1 MYYDNYDEEPIY
13 GKGYIPSKKD
23 IRDYRLNKVYHAV
36 PLPDSFEVEHSRIKN
51 QGAVGSCVAHSVS
64 EVLEALEDR
73 NKEYSTS
80 WIYGY
85 RPTGYWQGTGM
96 VTSDALKTVNKVGS
110 LTEETLPGNYEMPDA
125 KQLVKRHLSVYKE
138 EAGKD
143 KVVAY
148 AKLRTIQEIKEAIYM
163 TKKPIVICILC
174 SDLKLDENYIA
185 YIPDGATGG
194 HAVVCY
200 GWNEIGLLI
209 QNSWGE
215 NWGNKGC
222 FILPYEHPFSEAW
235 VLTKDPN
242 IAIKPNAFALREF
255 IVNLFKVIATFIK
268 GLFKKR

>member
-1 MYYDNYDEEPIY
+1 
-13 GKGYIPSKKD
+13 
-23 IRDYRLNKVYHAV
+23 
-36 PLPDSFEVEHSRIKN
+36 
-51 QGAVGSCVAHSVS
+51 
-64 EVLEALEDR
+64 
-73 NKEYSTS
+73 
-80 WIYGY
+80 
-85 RPTGYWQGTGM
+85 
-96 VTSDALKTVNKVGS
+96 
-110 LTEETLPGNYEMPDA
+110 MPKA
-125 KQLVKRHLSVYKE
+125 KQIVKKNLAVYKQ

-163 TKKPIVICILC
+163 TGKPVVICILC

-215 NWGNKGC
+215 SWGDKGC

-235 VLTKDPN
+235 VLTKDPD
-242 IAIKPNAFALREF
+242 IAIKPRAFAFREF
-255 IVNLFKVIATFIK
+255 FVNLVKLIATFIK
-268 GLFKKR
+268 GLFKKK

>member
-1 MYYDNYDEEPIY
+1 MYYDNYDEDFEY
-13 GKGYIPSKKD
+13 GTGYIPSKKD
-23 IRDYRLNKVYHAV
+23 IRDYRLNNVYHAF
-36 PLPDSFEVEHSRIKN
+36 PLPISFEVEHSKIKN

-64 EVLEALEDR
+64 EVLESLEDN
-73 NKEYSTS
+73 NKNYSTA

-85 RPTGYWQGTGM
+85 RPTGYWQGSGM
-96 VTSDALKTVNKVGS
+96 MTSDALKTVNKVGS
-110 LTEETLPGNYEMPDA
+110 LEYQTLPGNYEMPKA
-125 KQLVKRHLSVYKE
+125 KQIVKKNLSAYKQ

-163 TKKPIVICILC
+163 TGKPVVICILC

-215 NWGNKGC
+215 SWGNKGC

-235 VLTKDPN
+235 VLTKDPD
-242 IAIKPNAFALREF
+242 IAIKPSAFAFREF
-255 IVNLFKVIATFIK
+255 IVNLVKVVITFIK
-268 GLFKKR
+268 GLFKKK